1 MQVTLSFVLLNLAPH
16 FYFSTSNQSFISK
29 QKQEEQE
36 MEIIKIAVWIYIFSQ
51 KKDLLLRI
59 YLSQEAKQ
67 EMNVWR
73 SYSTLKDLKLVK
85 SWKNPQFTQ

>member
-36 MEIIKIAVWIYIFSQ
+36 MEIIKIAVWIYIFSIQ
-51 KKDLLLRI
+51 NILHKAQYM
-59 YLSQEAKQ
+59 YLINIE
-67 EMNVWR
+67 
-73 SYSTLKDLKLVK
+73 
-85 SWKNPQFTQ
+85 